1 MPAEAPLLDSDLEI
15 REALPD
21 DAHAIAALYVWHV
34 LNGRASFEEIPP
46 TVDEMR
52 KRIQTVRDNGLP
64 WLVALWRGAIVGYCY
79 ATFYRPRPAYRYTLE
94 ESIYV
99 ESGMG
104 GRGIGSAL
112 LSRLIAE
119 CEKGPWRQMLAIIG
133 DGHNNA
139 GSLAIHK
146 KFGFTVAGQLRSVGY
161 KMGDW
166 RDTLISSARW
176 VTATGRY
183 RSDIRRQ
190 IPGSRRKRLSRAT
203 VQRGSG
209 EASAAI
215 LHKHR
220 HSA

>member
-64 WLVALWRGAIVGYCY
+64 WLIALWRGAIVGYCY

-104 GRGIGSAL
+104 GRG
-112 LSRLIAE
+112 SRQPPS
-119 CEKGPWRQMLAIIG
+119 K
-133 DGHNNA
+133 
-139 GSLAIHK
+139 
-146 KFGFTVAGQLRSVGY
+146 RSPPPLTKCVN
-161 KMGDW
+161 
-166 RDTLISSARW
+166 
-176 VTATGRY
+176 
-183 RSDIRRQ
+183 
-190 IPGSRRKRLSRAT
+190 GSRPCAT
-203 VQRGSG
+203 TGCRG
-209 EASAAI
+209 
-215 LHKHR
+215 
-220 HSA
+220 

>member
-1 MPAEAPLLDSDLEI
+1 M
-15 REALPD
+15 
-21 DAHAIAALYVWHV
+21 
-34 LNGRASFEEIPP
+34 
-46 TVDEMR
+46 
-52 KRIQTVRDNGLP
+52 RDNGLP

-112 LSRLIAE
+112 LSVLIAE

-146 KFGFTVAGQLRSVGY
+146 
-161 KMGDW
+161 
-166 RDTLISSARW
+166 SSALPWRVSCAASATRW
-176 VTATGRY
+176 ATGG
-183 RSDIRRQ
+183 IR
-190 IPGSRRKRLSRAT
+190 
-203 VQRGSG
+203 
-209 EASAAI
+209 
-215 LHKHR
+215 
-220 HSA
+220 